1 MPVDPTHKYVDT
13 AHPSTKIGEDYR
25 YGCWSTG
32 RGFRK
37 RISNISAPSH
47 YIDLSGIRQHYTAQV
62 VTEWKQINCGHTL
75 EARATDRACRG
86 CEYVTEQAE
95 EVKQQDEIQ
104 SVQPSS

>member
-1 MPVDPTHKYVDT
+1 MPVDPTHEYVDT
-13 AHPSTKIGEDYR
+13 AHHSTKIGEDYR

-32 RGFRK
+32 RGPRK
-37 RISNISAPSH
+37 RVSNMSAPSH
-47 YIDLSGIRQHYTAQV
+47 YVDTSGARLNYTAPV

-75 EARATDRACRG
+75 EARATDRAGRG

>member
-1 MPVDPTHKYVDT
+1 MPVDPTHEYVDT

-32 RGFRK
+32 RGPRK
-37 RISNISAPSH
+37 RVSNISAPSH
-47 YIDLSGIRQHYTAQV
+47 YVDTAGKRVNYTAQV